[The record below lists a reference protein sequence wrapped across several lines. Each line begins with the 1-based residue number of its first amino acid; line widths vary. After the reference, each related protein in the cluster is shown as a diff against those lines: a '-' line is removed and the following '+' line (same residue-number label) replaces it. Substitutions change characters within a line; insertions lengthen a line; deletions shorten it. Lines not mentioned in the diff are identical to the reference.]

1 MSEPIKKLTVAALSE
16 KLGKFMSNL
25 QIAQQKTDST
35 LSIMMN
41 EIQEIRKS
49 QEYSSS
55 KYEEIKMNWKLCK
68 ISIKIWNIK
77 MQFWNKLLLH
87 CKNKAQKLKLKWII

>member
-1 MSEPIKKLTVAALSE
+1 MSEPIKKVTVAALSE
-16 KLGKFMSNL
+16 KLEKFMSNL

-49 QEYSSS
+49 QEYLGS
-55 KYEEIKMNWKLCK
+55 KYEEINDEL
-68 ISIKIWNIK
+68 
-77 MQFWNKLLLH
+77 
-87 CKNKAQKLKLKWII
+87 